1 MDSLQRTLLRLIQS
15 DHYGGRIIRTDEGTL
30 ILYDCGLWT
39 DRHSQYVS
47 NKFPAVHIT
56 ITPSQASLSGF
67 IILFEFHERTIYKYT
82 SLLLGMLLILFL
94 TARQFLANSE
104 LQITANASI

>member
-15 DHYGGRIIRTDEGTL
+15 DQYGGRIMRTDERTL

-39 DRHSQYVS
+39 DTHSQYVA
-47 NKFPAVHIT
+47 NRFPSVHIT
-56 ITPSQASLSGF
+56 ITPSNASLSGF
-67 IILFEFHERTIYKYT
+67 IILFEAGDSTAYRYA
-82 SLLLGMLLILFL
+82 SLLMAMLLLLFL

-104 LQITANASI
+104 WQRIE